1 MPTSLTCLLNVL
13 VEYQSA
19 PHHIAPNAVCARACN
34 ASLQCSCAVVAS
46 EKGVVVGRLTFRED
60 GDLIDC
66 QRMGVGG
73 KAIPPN
79 VDKVHACC
87 FTITTFLVRGGGGLG
102 ACITWDFAM
111 QCL

>member
-1 MPTSLTCLLNVL
+1 MLSSWECL
-13 VEYQSA
+13 
-19 PHHIAPNAVCARACN
+19 
-34 ASLQCSCAVVAS
+34 CAVVAS

-87 FTITTFLVRGGGGLG
+87 IPIITSVLQKGGWGGRREG
-102 ACITWDFAM
+102 
-111 QCL
+111 QCHI